1 MQNDRPAASRGQFWR
16 YALPSMFSQL
26 LNSCFII
33 VDGLFIG
40 QNLGDAGLAA
50 INVAWPIV
58 AVIQSVSLAVGT
70 GGAVRLA
77 TARGRGD
84 ETEALA
90 ARGNTLVLLA
100 VCAAA
105 LEVGLGLTYPRIL
118 PLIGANAELYP
129 LAAAYSRVACLLSP
143 LQVFSCGLLPLVRSA
158 GRTVGAMMVT
168 VGGLLGNI
176 FLDWL
181 FIQRFQWGLPGAA
194 LATGLSQGLCALA
207 ALPLL
212 LAHRGWPLRLRQF
225 VPARRMVRG
234 ILHSA
239 VAPFGLSIS
248 TSAILLVTNLQA
260 LRHGG
265 IRGVAVYAVL
275 SYVLGSVIPLVG
287 GVGDGLQPLVSFA
300 RGAGDWHGLARLR
313 RAGAAL
319 ALGVALACGAA
330 CWGLRSQLPLL
341 FGASELAAAQGAAA
355 MWTLVLACPFMALA
369 RFCCSYFCAAG
380 EPVAGA
386 VIAFGEPLA
395 AQPLFLFTLPLV
407 WGLEGVWIAYPA
419 AVMLTAAAALVLM
432 RRHLALL
439 PRQDG

>member
-1 MQNDRPAASRGQFWR
+1 MQIDRPAARRGQFWR

-40 QNLGDAGLAA
+40 QTLGDAGLAA

-58 AVIQSVSLAVGT
+58 AVIQSASLAVGT

-84 ETEALA
+84 EAEALA
-90 ARGNTLVLLA
+90 ARGNTVLLLA

-118 PLIGANAELYP
+118 PLIGANEELYP
-129 LAAAYSRVACLLSP
+129 LAAGYSRVVCLLAAC
-143 LQVFSCGLLPLVRSA
+143 QVFAAGLLPLVRSA
-158 GRTVGAMMVT
+158 GRTVGAMVIT

-194 LATGLSQGLCALA
+194 LATGLAQGGCALA

-212 LAHRGWPLRLRQF
+212 LAHKGWPLRLCQF
-225 VPARRMVRG
+225 VPTRRMVRG
-234 ILHSA
+234 ILHYA
-239 VAPFGLSIS
+239 VSPFGLSIS
-248 TSAILLVTNLQA
+248 TSAILLVTNLRA
-260 LRHGG
+260 LRYGG
-265 IRGVAVYAVL
+265 TQGVAVYAVL
-275 SYVLGSVIPLVG
+275 SYVLGSVIPLVS
-287 GVGDGLQPLVSFA
+287 GVGDGLQPLFSFA

-313 RAGAAL
+313 RAGGAL
-319 ALGVALACGAA
+319 ALGVALASSAVCFA
-330 CWGLRSQLPLL
+330 LRGQLPLL
-341 FGASELAAAQGAAA
+341 FGASAEAAAQGAAA
-355 MWTLVLACPFMALA
+355 MWTLSLACPFMALV
-369 RFCCSYFCAAG
+369 RFCCSYFCAVG
-380 EPVAGA
+380 EPLAGGILA
-386 VIAFGEPLA
+386 YGEPLA
-395 AQPLFLFTLPLV
+395 AQPLFLFTLPLA